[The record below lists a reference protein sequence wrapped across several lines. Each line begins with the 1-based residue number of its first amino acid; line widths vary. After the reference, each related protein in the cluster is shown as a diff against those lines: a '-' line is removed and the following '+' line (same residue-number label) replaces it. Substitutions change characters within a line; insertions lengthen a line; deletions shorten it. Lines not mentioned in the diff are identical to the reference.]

1 MDLEELYNVR
11 SLEEWE
17 FLMDK
22 AIERKDK
29 VAILILTDYLRWI
42 PKDYIPKSQ
51 NVRNIY
57 STLNI

>member
-29 VAILILTDYLRWI
+29 VAHLNTYGLFEVD
-42 PKDYIPKSQ
+42 SQ
-51 NVRNIY
+51 GLCSEI
-57 STLNI
+57 SKC